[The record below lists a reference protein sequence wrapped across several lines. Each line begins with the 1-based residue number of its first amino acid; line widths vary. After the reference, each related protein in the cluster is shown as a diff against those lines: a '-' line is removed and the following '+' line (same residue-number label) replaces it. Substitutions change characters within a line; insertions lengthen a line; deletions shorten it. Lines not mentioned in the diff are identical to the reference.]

1 MAIAI
6 QCANCAFTYGLQDED
21 IHYAGAL
28 CPQCHTMAPRVHVEV
43 DLPEAPTRPHWVVID
58 ALRQRIAGP
67 FTDPMAAERWIMA
80 HFPLGHPRGPLDVVR
95 DTPEPPRTSSR
106 RSTPVQREPVPA
118 LIDALDVTLALW
130 IAQAMLDSR
139 T

>member
-1 MAIAI
+1 VIAI
-6 QCANCAFTYGLQDED
+6 QCANCAFTYGFFED
-21 IHYAGAL
+21 DDVRRWSRP
-28 CPQCHTMAPRVHVEV
+28 CPQCHTAAPRVYVEV
-43 DLPEAPTRPHWVVID
+43 DPPPSPLWIVVD
-58 ALRQRIAGP
+58 QLRQTVAGP
-67 FTDPMAAERWIMA
+67 FTDPAAAHRWIMA